1 MKHKHLGK
9 ILAVANQKGGVGK
22 TTTTVNLA
30 ASLAILEQRVL
41 VVDFDPQGNATSGLG
56 IEKTALAASNY
67 DVLCGQATM
76 ADTIL
81 ASNFHK
87 LYVLPA
93 TIDLAAAEVEMADEV
108 KRHHLLAAVLNQYQ
122 GEPFDY
128 TLIDCPPALGLL
140 TLNALAAADQVLIP
154 LQTEFYALEGLSQ
167 LISTIRRIRKHINPQ
182 LGVGGIVLTMADRRN
197 KLSRQVE
204 EEARNYFGKQVFQQI
219 VPRNVRLSEAPS
231 FGKPVLYHDVK
242 STGAQAYL
250 EIARELLQRHE
261 RLEQTS

>member
-1 MKHKHLGK
+1 M
-9 ILAVANQKGGVGK
+9 AVANQKGGVGK

-56 IEKTALAASNY
+56 IEKTALTASNY

-81 ASNFHK
+81 TSHFHK

-108 KRHHLLAAVLNQYQ
+108 QRNHLLTAMLNQYE

-167 LISTIRRIRKHINPQ
+167 LIETIRRIRKHINPQ
-182 LGVGGIVLTMADRRN
+182 LSVGGIVLTMADKRN

-204 EEARNYFGKQVFQQI
+204 EEARRYFGKQVFEQI

-261 RLEQTS
+261 RLEKTG